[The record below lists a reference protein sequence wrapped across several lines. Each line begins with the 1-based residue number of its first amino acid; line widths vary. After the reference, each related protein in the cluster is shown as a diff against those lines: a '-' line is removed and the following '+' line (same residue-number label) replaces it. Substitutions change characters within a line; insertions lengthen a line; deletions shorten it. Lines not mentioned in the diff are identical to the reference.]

1 VKRYHRRIYMR
12 HSIVTSHRS
21 WFMLLVLAAVAL
33 ATLACGFEGGAF
45 GSTPTPS
52 GAGGASARA
61 VGGSAPG
68 AALDLTQGPEE
79 AILITVPQPGQGAS
93 GSLQVEGLSD
103 PALARQLNVLV
114 RDAQGAVIGAARPV
128 VQDRAGQRSAFSV
141 NLFLPPDVPRQT
153 GQAQVYAI
161 SPGNN
166 GVTHLASVEVE
177 LGGGGRAAAAPI
189 DPQAREA
196 ILIASPSPDAAVKD
210 VVKVAAAT
218 RLGPRIVVEVR
229 DANNQIVGRAEPTVV
244 QTAGAPAQI
253 LADVPIQVSAAGPGR
268 VLVYAVNARS
278 GSTEHLN
285 SVEVNLVP

>member
-1 VKRYHRRIYMR
+1 MR
-12 HSIVTSHRS
+12 HSFVTIHRS

-52 GAGGASARA
+52 SAGGVSALA
-61 VGGSAPG
+61 VGGSAPSG
-68 AALDLTQGPEE
+68 AALDMTQGPVE
-79 AILITVPQPGQGAS
+79 AILITAPQPGQGAS

-114 RDAQGAVIGAARPV
+114 RDAQGTVIAAARPV
-128 VQDRAGQRSAFSV
+128 VQDRADQRSAFSV

-153 GQAQVYAI
+153 GQAQVYAT

-166 GVTHLASVEVE
+166 GVTHLASVEVG
-177 LGGGGRAAAAPI
+177 LGGGGQAAAVPI
-189 DPQAREA
+189 DPQAREG
-196 ILIASPSPDAAVKD
+196 ILIAIPGPDASVKD

-218 RLGPRIVVEVR
+218 RLGPRIVIEVR
-229 DANNQIVGRAEPTVV
+229 DANNQIVGRAEPTVA

>member
-1 VKRYHRRIYMR
+1 MR
-12 HSIVTSHRS
+12 HSFVTIHRS

-52 GAGGASARA
+52 SAGGVSALAAS
-61 VGGSAPG
+61 GSAPPV
-68 AALDLTQGPEE
+68 AALDMTQGPVE
-79 AILITVPQPGQGAS
+79 AILITAPQPGQGAS

-103 PALARQLNVLV
+103 PALARQFNVLV
-114 RDAQGAVIGAARPV
+114 RDAQGTVIAAGRPV

-166 GVTHLASVEVE
+166 GVTHLASVEVG
-177 LGGGGRAAAAPI
+177 LGGGGQAAAVPI
-189 DPQAREA
+189 DPQAREG
-196 ILIASPSPDAAVKD
+196 ITIAFPSPGAEVKG

-218 RLGPRIVVEVR
+218 MLGPRIVVEVR
-229 DANNQIVGRAEPTVV
+229 DANDKTVGRVEQAVE
-244 QTAGAPAQI
+244 QTAGQPAQV
-253 LADVPIQVSAAGPGR
+253 LAEVPIQVSAAGPGR
-268 VLVYAVNARS
+268 VLVYAVNPRD
-278 GSTEHLN
+278 GQTEHLS